1 MWHLKWKHLLE
12 KLYKTTIIILTF
24 SISLIKKIKWKEYL
38 LWSYFKITYVSLVL
52 VKRFD
57 DLSDDGDG
65 DIDAGR
71 NVFVTAFADWKP
83 QSSKS

>member
-1 MWHLKWKHLLE
+1 
-12 KLYKTTIIILTF
+12 
-24 SISLIKKIKWKEYL
+24 
-38 LWSYFKITYVSLVL
+38 VSVVL

-71 NVFVTAFADWKP
+71 NVFVTAFAD
-83 QSSKS
+83 